1 MCVYKEK
8 QPGQTQFFCRAITES
23 HNNPQFS
30 PRVFG
35 VINTSD
41 LHVLWQE
48 EGSFA
53 DVLRTCGN
61 GTEKLHVSFR
71 KICGSIVTMKA
82 RCGFTKMLPSKQ
94 TKVHGIRGRKGL
106 CWWMQKRAAFSDDRR
121 LHGYLGNPRRHP
133 AGDASVSP
141 WNYVICWL
149 TCVWQRP
156 GWSRCRRISGN
167 LISRRCHAAALMSR
181 SGRLGAVM
189 LSWCARI
196 FRGVNDSA
204 NNSLIP
210 QIFRNIVILA

>member
-1 MCVYKEK
+1 MWKW
-8 QPGQTQFFCRAITES
+8 
-23 HNNPQFS
+23 N
-30 PRVFG
+30 
-35 VINTSD
+35 
-41 LHVLWQE
+41 
-48 EGSFA
+48 
-53 DVLRTCGN
+53 
-61 GTEKLHVSFR
+61 R
-71 KICGSIVTMKA
+71 KITRQLQKDLRQYSAHEGTLWFHKDA
-82 RCGFTKMLPSKQ
+82 PSKTNKSSRDPRLQ
-94 TKVHGIRGRKGL
+94 RLKNWISSAFGRKGL
-106 CWWMQKRAAFSDDRR
+106 CSWMQKRAAFSDDRW